1 MPLYFSSSGHQ
12 VHAIYT
18 LPVSKQ
24 SKSVVIVSKHG
35 NITQHI
41 ALKLP
46 VESVYSLQ
54 PTLGLNNVHTILT
67 SAIYDYGD

>member
-1 MPLYFSSSGHQ
+1 MPLYFSSNGHQ

-24 SKSVVIVSKHG
+24 SKSVVIVSKQG
-35 NITQHI
+35 NITQQI

-54 PTLGLNNVHTILT
+54 PTLGLNNVHNILT